1 MPQSPLLPEV
11 DLLARYRDGDVSAF
25 RAFVDSYRD
34 RIVQFFYRLCLDRER
49 AEDLAQD
56 LFLKLLLRSDRY
68 QAQGRMSVY
77 VFRVATNLWI
87 DVYRQNL
94 PRPRL
99 HSYDQVGPHGESPR
113 AEFASAERSPA
124 QQFVDQED
132 LSVLREAL
140 GRLPMAQRQVLELAV
155 YQQLPYARVGEILG
169 IPVGTVKSR
178 VHHAVLALQG
188 WLGRAAVAVPAGV
201 PARVRAGR
209 TA

>member
-1 MPQSPLLPEV
+1 MPQSTPLPEV
-11 DLLARYRDGDVSAF
+11 DLLARHRAGDAGAF
-25 RAFVDSYRD
+25 RTFVESYRD

-56 LFLKLLLRSDRY
+56 LFLKLLRRSDRY

-87 DVYRQNL
+87 DHYRQNL
-94 PRPRL
+94 PRPRI
-99 HSYDQVGPHGESPR
+99 HSYDQVGAHGESTR

-132 LSVLREAL
+132 LAVLREAL
-140 GRLPMAQRQVLELAV
+140 GRLPMTQRQVLELAV

-188 WLGRAAVAVPAGV
+188 CLGRAALAVPAGTL
-201 PARVRAGR
+201 ARPQIGR